1 MGRSLKKGPF
11 VDEHLM
17 KKLKLKQGL
26 KRKKLSKL
34 GHAVQQ
40 FSQVLLDIP
49 SQFMMDVNMYQFTS
63 KKTW

>member
-17 KKLKLKQGL
+17 NKVEAQAGL

-34 GHAVQQ
+34 GLVVRP

-49 SQFMMDVNMYQFTS
+49 SQYTMDVNTYQFTS
-63 KKTW
+63 KKIW

>member
-1 MGRSLKKGPF
+1 MGRSL
-11 VDEHLM
+11 